1 MEGKDS
7 RWNPLNANSGTQ
19 SKPLDLVRELGPWA
33 ATSIVVGTM
42 IGTGIF
48 IIPAE
53 MARAAGS
60 ISLVFAAWLVG
71 GALSLFG
78 ALAYAELSAAL
89 PEAGGE
95 YAFLSRAYG
104 PKCGFLFGWMHCIVG
119 SPTSIATIAAGS
131 ARFCGFL
138 FPAAAA
144 SIFAVKIRLPFAAAA
159 YDFRLTWA
167 QPVAVA
173 AIAGI
178 TAINYLGV
186 RLGGRFQ
193 VALTAIKVA
202 VILAVIGIGFWPGR
216 GAHIDFDFHRAAAAG
231 GASAGTHSYFSGL
244 LVALVASLWAY
255 DGWNNLPLVGSE
267 IIRPE
272 KNIPRALIG
281 GVAAVAVL
289 YMAVTAACFHV
300 LPFDRVAAS
309 AHVVSDVMTQL
320 LGYGA
325 AAWLTAAMIVC
336 ALGALNSSILTN
348 ARVDY
353 AMARDGLFFRFV
365 AGVNPKYRTPAR
377 ALVFQGC
384 FASILA
390 LSGTF
395 EELYSLYIFAA
406 WIFYVLAVGAVWM
419 LRRKEPNLPR
429 PYRTWGYP
437 VLPVLFVLGSLLVI
451 GDVLAAH
458 PYRCLAGTALTLS
471 GLLFYRHW
479 EKARTDETVA

>member
-1 MEGKDS
+1 
-7 RWNPLNANSGTQ
+7 LNATPNTQ

-33 ATSIVVGTM
+33 AMSIVVGTM

-53 MARAAGS
+53 MARAAGTVP
-60 ISLVFAAWLVG
+60 LVFAAWLVG

-95 YAFLSRAYG
+95 YTFLSRAYG
-104 PKCGFLFGWMHCIVG
+104 PRWGFLFGWMHCIVG
-119 SPTSIATIAAGS
+119 SPTSIATIAAGF

-138 FPAAAA
+138 FPAAAGP
-144 SIFAVKIRLPFAAAA
+144 IFAVKIPLLFGAAA
-159 YDFRLTWA
+159 YEFRFTWA

-173 AIAGI
+173 AIVGI

-193 VALTAIKVA
+193 VALTVIKVT
-202 VILAVIGIGFWPGR
+202 VILVVIGIGFWPR
-216 GAHIDFDFHRAAAAG
+216 RMVHMDLDFHRFTAASGAG
-231 GASAGTHSYFSGL
+231 IHSYFSGL
-244 LVALVASLWAY
+244 LVALVATLWAY
-255 DGWNNLPLVGSE
+255 DGWNNLPMVGSE

-272 KNIPRALIG
+272 KNIPRSLIG
-281 GVAAVAVL
+281 GVAAVGVL

-300 LPFDRVAAS
+300 LPFARVAAS
-309 AHVVSDVMTQL
+309 AHVVSDVITRM

-325 AAWLTAAMIVC
+325 AAWLTAAMILC
-336 ALGALNSSILTN
+336 ALGTLNSSILTN

-395 EELYSLYIFAA
+395 EDLYSLYIFAA

-437 VLPVLFVLGSLLVI
+437 VLPVLFIVGSLLVI

-458 PYRCLAGTALTLS
+458 PYRCMAGTALTLS
-471 GLLFYRHW
+471 GLIFYRHW
-479 EKARTDETVA
+479 GKNAPTNIPLTGSQ

>member
-1 MEGKDS
+1 M
-7 RWNPLNANSGTQ
+7 NATSNTQ
-19 SKPLDLVRELGPWA
+19 TKPLDLVRELGPWA
-33 ATSIVVGTM
+33 AMSIVVGTM

-60 ISLVFAAWLVG
+60 VSVVFAAWLVG

-104 PKCGFLFGWMHCIVG
+104 SASGFLFGWMHCIVG
-119 SPTSIATIAAGS
+119 SPTSIATIAAGF

-138 FPAAAA
+138 FPAAAG
-144 SIFAVKIRLPFAAAA
+144 SIFAVKIPLLFGAAP
-159 YDFRLTWA
+159 YDFRFTWA

-173 AIAGI
+173 AIVGI
-178 TAINYLGV
+178 TTINYLGV

-216 GAHIDFDFHRAAAAG
+216 VVHMDFDFHHAAAAAS
-231 GASAGTHSYFSGL
+231 GAGIHSYFSGF
-244 LVALVASLWAY
+244 LVALVATLWAY
-255 DGWNNLPLVGSE
+255 DGWNNLPMVGSE
-267 IIRPE
+267 IIHPG

-281 GVAAVAVL
+281 GVATVGVL

-300 LPFDRVAAS
+300 LPFDAVAAS
-309 AHVVSDVMTQL
+309 AHVVSDVITRV

-406 WIFYVLAVGAVWM
+406 WIFYVLAVGAVWV

-437 VLPVLFVLGSLLVI
+437 VLPILFVVGSLLVI

-471 GLLFYRHW
+471 GLIFYRHW
-479 EKARTDETVA
+479 KETRGDGTPS

>member
-1 MEGKDS
+1 MS
-7 RWNPLNANSGTQ
+7 APASTQ
-19 SKPLDLVRELGPWA
+19 GKPLDLVRELGPWA
-33 ATSIVVGTM
+33 AMSIVVGTM

-53 MARAAGS
+53 MARAAGTV
-60 ISLVFAAWLVG
+60 SLVYAAWLVG

-104 PKCGFLFGWMHCIVG
+104 PRSGFLFGWMHSIVG
-119 SPTSIATIAAGS
+119 SPTSIATIAAGF

-138 FPAAAA
+138 IPPAAAP
-144 SIFAVKIRLPFAAAA
+144 IFVLRIPRPLAAVP
-159 YDFRLTWA
+159 YDFRFTWA

-173 AIAGI
+173 AIVAI

-202 VILAVIGIGFWPGR
+202 VILAVIAIGFWPGR
-216 GAHIDFDFHRAAAAG
+216 IVNMDFDFHRAVAAVGLGTAG
-231 GASAGTHSYFSGL
+231 SGSGFHSYFSGF

-267 IIRPE
+267 IIWPE

-281 GVAAVAVL
+281 GVAAVGVL

-309 AHVVSDVMTQL
+309 AHVVSDVVTRL
-320 LGYGA
+320 LGFRA
-325 AAWLTAAMIVC
+325 AAWLTAAMIIC

-384 FASILA
+384 MASILA

-395 EELYSLYIFAA
+395 EELYNLYIFAA
-406 WIFYVLAVGAVWM
+406 WIFYVLAVGAVWR
-419 LRRKEPNLPR
+419 LRQQEPELPR

-437 VLPVLFVLGSLLVI
+437 ILPVLFVVGALIVI
-451 GDVLAAH
+451 GDVLVAH

-471 GLLFYRHW
+471 GLIFYRHW
-479 EKARTDETVA
+479 EKAHTAESLRGQS

>member
-1 MEGKDS
+1 L
-7 RWNPLNANSGTQ
+7 NPIANTQ

-33 ATSIVVGTM
+33 AMSIVVGTM

-53 MARAAGS
+53 MARAAGTVPV
-60 ISLVFAAWLVG
+60 VFAAWLVG

-104 PKCGFLFGWMHCIVG
+104 PSWGFLFGWMHCIVG
-119 SPTSIATIAAGS
+119 SPTSIATIAAGF

-144 SIFAVKIRLPFAAAA
+144 SLFAVKIPLPFAAAA
-159 YDFRLTWA
+159 YDFRFTWA
-167 QPVAVA
+167 QPVAVV
-173 AIAGI
+173 AIVGI
-178 TAINYLGV
+178 TTINYLGV

-202 VILAVIGIGFWPGR
+202 VILAVIAIGFWPGR
-216 GAHIDFDFHRAAAAG
+216 LLHVNVDLHGVVETTAGAGI
-231 GASAGTHSYFSGL
+231 HSYFSGF
-244 LVALVASLWAY
+244 LVALVATLWAY

-267 IIRPE
+267 IVRPE

-281 GVAAVAVL
+281 GVAAVGVL

-300 LPFDRVAAS
+300 LPFNRMAAS
-309 AHVVSDVMTQL
+309 AHVVSDVMTRV

-395 EELYSLYIFAA
+395 EDLYSLYIFAA

-437 VLPVLFVLGSLLVI
+437 ALPVLFVVGSLLVI

-471 GLLFYRHW
+471 GLIFYRHW
-479 EKARTDETVA
+479 EKRAPTKIPLCHSR

>member
-1 MEGKDS
+1 VVK
-7 RWNPLNANSGTQ
+7 LNATSNPQ
-19 SKPLDLVRELGPWA
+19 RKPLDLVRELGPWA
-33 ATSIVVGTM
+33 AMSIVVGTM

-104 PKCGFLFGWMHCIVG
+104 PACGFLFGWMHCIVG
-119 SPTSIATIAAGS
+119 SPTSIATIAAGF

-144 SIFAVKIRLPFAAAA
+144 SIFAVKIPLPFGAAA
-159 YDFRLTWA
+159 YDFRFTWA

-173 AIAGI
+173 AIVGI

-202 VILAVIGIGFWPGR
+202 VILAVIGVGFWPHLVHVDLHR
-216 GAHIDFDFHRAAAAG
+216 VVEPAARAASSAAG
-231 GASAGTHSYFSGL
+231 IHSYFSGF
-244 LVALVASLWAY
+244 LVALVATLWAY

-267 IIRPE
+267 IIHPE

-281 GVAAVAVL
+281 GVAAVGVL

-309 AHVVSDVMTQL
+309 AHVVSDVITRL

-325 AAWLTAAMIVC
+325 AAWLTAAMIIC

-437 VLPVLFVLGSLLVI
+437 ILPVLFVMGSLLVI

-471 GLLFYRHW
+471 GLIFYRHW
-479 EKARTDETVA
+479 KKTRTAETAA